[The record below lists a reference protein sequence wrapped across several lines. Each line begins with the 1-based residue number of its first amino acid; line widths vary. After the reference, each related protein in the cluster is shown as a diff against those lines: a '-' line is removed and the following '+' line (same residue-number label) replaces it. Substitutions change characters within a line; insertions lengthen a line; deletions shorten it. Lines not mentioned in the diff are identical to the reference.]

1 MVRSIWTFGVLAGL
15 LVAPAAGQEF
25 GFDPLS
31 PGGSPDIRVE
41 AVPSHLQVRPG
52 QTFHV
57 ALVVTVA
64 PDWVY
69 YSPDPGK
76 IVKAAAILVDAGSLV
91 TGETLWPAD
100 HPKAADLGTG
110 TIVNNVYT
118 GRNVIYVPLTVPGTI
133 AEREATATLTVDGQV
148 CKDETCVPIRGVTA
162 SAAVKIGATAKVNP
176 AWQADAAVAG
186 GLAEAR
192 TAAELAASHAATEQD
207 IVIGGIDTE
216 NLTVWGGLGVA
227 LLAGLILNIMP
238 CVLPVIPLRVLSIV
252 QMAGESRRR
261 YVTLGLAFA
270 GGMFL
275 FFAVI
280 AVANAALVLL
290 AGTAFN
296 WSQQWQLPGVRIGMA
311 MALVAVAG
319 NLFGLFTVTVPRRI
333 AAIEASNTGD
343 GRGGHVGSAGMGLM
357 MAVLATPCSF
367 AFLLG
372 AMAWAQTQ
380 PLAIGTLTFLCIGVG
395 MAAPH
400 AVLSAFP
407 SLVKIIPKPGRWME
421 LFRQAM
427 GFLLLLIVVYLL
439 STLAEDA
446 YPFRVAAWGV
456 VLAFALWMFG
466 SWVAYNASAA
476 RKVVVR
482 VVAIG
487 LAVGSGLYLLP
498 KPAPLAVPFEPFDEA
513 RIAVE
518 PGEGKT
524 VIVKFTA
531 AWCTSCLWIDAT
543 VYDDA
548 SLASTLK
555 ARGDVVLMKGDATN
569 EGSPASRYLKRR
581 YPGKAVP
588 ITVIYPSNGGPPMRL
603 EGKYSTADLLA
614 ALDRATGA

>member
-1 MVRSIWTFGVLAGL
+1 MVRSLWTFGVLAGM
-15 LVAPAAGQEF
+15 LVSPAAGQEF

-31 PGGSPDIRVE
+31 PGGSSNLRVE
-41 AVPSHLQVRPG
+41 AIPSHLQVRPG

-76 IVKAAAILVDAGSLV
+76 IVKPGSVRVDAKRV
-91 TGETLWPAD
+91 TAGEALWPAD

-133 AEREATATLTVDGQV
+133 AEREATATLTLDGQI
-148 CKDETCVPIRGVTA
+148 CQDTCVDLENVAA
-162 SAAVKIGATAKVNP
+162 SATVKIGASAKPNP
-176 AWQADAAVAG
+176 AWQEPDVAG
-186 GLAEAR
+186 GLAKAR
-192 TAAELAASHAATEQD
+192 TAAELAASHAATD
-207 IVIGGIDTE
+207 RDLVIGGIDAE
-216 NLTVWGGLGVA
+216 KLTVWGGLGLA

-270 GGMFL
+270 VGIVV
-275 FFAVI
+275 FFAGI
-280 AVANAALVLL
+280 AVVNAVLVLVFDS
-290 AGTAFN
+290 AFN
-296 WSQQWQLPGVRIGMA
+296 WSQQWQVPGVRIGMA
-311 MALVAVAG
+311 MALVAVAA

-333 AAIEASNTGD
+333 AAIEASNSG
-343 GRGGHVGSAGMGLM
+343 GGGGGHVGSAGMGLM
-357 MAVLATPCSF
+357 MAILATPCSF

-372 AMAWAQTQ
+372 AMAWARTQ
-380 PLAIGTLTFLCIGVG
+380 PLAIGTLAFLCIGVG

-400 AVLSAFP
+400 AVLAAFP
-407 SLVKIIPKPGRWME
+407 ALVKIIPKPGRWME

-427 GFLLLLIVVYLL
+427 GFPLLLIVVYLL

-476 RKVVVR
+476 RKAVVR
-482 VVAIG
+482 VIAIG
-487 LAVGSGLYLLP
+487 LAVGSGLVLLP
-498 KPAPLAVPFEPFDEA
+498 KPAPLAVSFDPFDEA
-513 RIAVE
+513 RIAVA

-524 VIVKFTA
+524 VVVKFTA

-543 VYDDA
+543 VYDSA
-548 SLASTLK
+548 SLAETLD
-555 ARGDVVLMKGDATN
+555 ARQDVVLMKGDTTN
-569 EGSPASRYLKRR
+569 ESSPASRYLKRR
-581 YPGKAVP
+581 YPGTAVP
-588 ITVIYPSNGGPPMRL
+588 MTVIYPPNGAPPMRL

-614 ALDRATGA
+614 ALDRAKGA

>member
-15 LVAPAAGQEF
+15 LVAPAGAQEF

-31 PGGSPDIRVE
+31 PARGKDIRVE
-41 AVPSHLQVRPG
+41 AIPSHLQVAPG

-69 YSPDPGK
+69 YSPDPGEM
-76 IVKAAAILVDAGSLV
+76 VKPGAVLVDAKLL
-91 TGETLWPAD
+91 TAGETLWPTD
-100 HPKAADLGTG
+100 HVKLTDLGDRK
-110 TIVNNVYT
+110 IPNNVYT
-118 GRNVIYVPLTVPGTI
+118 DRNVIYVPLTVPGTI
-133 AEREATATLTVDGQV
+133 AEREATATLTLDGQV
-148 CKDETCVPIRGVTA
+148 CKEQCVDLEGIVA
-162 SAAVKIGATAKVNP
+162 SVAVKVAANAKVNP
-176 AWQADAAVAG
+176 AWQGDATVAG
-186 GLAEAR
+186 GLADAR
-192 TAAELAASHAATEQD
+192 TAAELTASHAAPKQE
-207 IVIGGIDTE
+207 IVIGGIDTAD
-216 NLTVWGGLGVA
+216 LTVWGGLGVA

-261 YVTLGLAFA
+261 FVTLGLAFA
-270 GGMFL
+270 GGMVV
-275 FFAVI
+275 FFAGI
-280 AVANAALVLL
+280 AVFNIVLVLVFDS
-290 AGTAFN
+290 AFN

-311 MALVAVAG
+311 MALVAVAA
-319 NLFGLFTVTVPRRI
+319 NLFGLFTVTVPRKI
-333 AAIEASNTGD
+333 AAIEASSTGSAK
-343 GRGGHVGSAGMGLM
+343 GAHLGSAGMGLM

-372 AMAWAQTQ
+372 ALAWATTQ

-400 AVLSAFP
+400 AVLAAFP
-407 SLVKIIPKPGRWME
+407 SLIKIIPKPGRWME

-427 GFLLLLIVVYLL
+427 GFPLLLIVVYLL
-439 STLAEDA
+439 STLTEDA

-466 SWVAYNASAA
+466 SWVAYNASIT

-482 VVAIG
+482 AVAIG
-487 LAVGSGLYLLP
+487 IAVGSGLYLLP
-498 KPAPLAVPFEPFDEA
+498 QPAPLAVAFEAFDEA
-513 RIAVE
+513 RITVE

-524 VIVKFTA
+524 VVVKFTA
-531 AWCTSCLWIDAT
+531 TWCTSCLWIDAT

-548 SLASTLK
+548 SLAETLD
-555 ARGDVVLMKGDATN
+555 AREDIVLMKGDATN

-581 YPGKAVP
+581 YPGKAIP
-588 ITVIYPSNGGPPMRL
+588 ITVIYPPNGAPPVRL
-603 EGKYSTADLLA
+603 EGKYSTADLLE

>member
-1 MVRSIWTFGVLAGL
+1 MVQRIWVYGVLAGL
-15 LVAPAAGQEF
+15 LAVPAAGQDF
-25 GFDPLS
+25 GFDPLDS
-31 PGGSPDIRVE
+31 PGGANVRVE

-52 QTFHV
+52 QAFHV
-57 ALVVTVA
+57 ALIVTVD

-69 YSPDPGK
+69 YSPDPGEF
-76 IVKAAAILVDAGSLV
+76 VKAGSVRAESKHLAA
-91 TGETLWPAD
+91 GETLWPAD
-100 HPKAADLGTG
+100 HVKLTDLGDRKTP
-110 TIVNNVYT
+110 NNVYT

-133 AEREATATLTVDGQV
+133 AERKTGATLTLEGQI
-148 CKDETCVPIRGVTA
+148 CKDQCVDLENV
-162 SAAVKIGATAKVNP
+162 AATVNVSIGANEKANP
-176 AWQADAAVAG
+176 AWDAVAG
-186 GLAEAR
+186 GLATAQ
-192 TAAELAASHAATEQD
+192 TAAELTASHAATDED

-270 GGMFL
+270 GGMFV
-275 FFAVI
+275 FFAGI
-280 AVANAALVLL
+280 AVANAVLVL
-290 AGTAFN
+290 AFDSAFN
-296 WSQQWQLPGVRIGMA
+296 WSQQWQLPGVRVGMA
-311 MALVAVAG
+311 MALVAVSA
-319 NLFGLFTVTVPRRI
+319 NLFGLFTVTVPRKI
-333 AAIEASNTGD
+333 AAIEAANTGD
-343 GRGGHVGSAGMGLM
+343 GQGGHAGSAGMGLM

-380 PLAIGTLTFLCIGVG
+380 PLAIGTLTFLCIGAG

-400 AVLSAFP
+400 AVLAAFP
-407 SLVKIIPKPGRWME
+407 SLVKIVPKPGRWME

-439 STLAEDA
+439 STLAADA

-466 SWVAYNASAA
+466 TWVAYNASLA

-482 VVAIG
+482 LLAIG
-487 LAVGSGLYLLP
+487 IAVGSGLYLLP
-498 KPAPLAVPFEPFDEA
+498 QPAPLAVPFDPFDEA
-513 RIAVE
+513 RVVAE

-524 VIVKFTA
+524 VVVKFTA
-531 AWCTSCLWIDAT
+531 SWCTSCLWIDAT

-548 SLASTLK
+548 SLAETL
-555 ARGDVVLMKGDATN
+555 AERGVVLMKGDATN
-569 EGSPASRYLKRR
+569 ENSPASRYLKRR

-588 ITVIYPSNGGPPMRL
+588 ITVIYPPNGGPPLRL
-603 EGKYSTADLLA
+603 EGKYSTADLLG
-614 ALDRATGA
+614 ALDRAGGA